1 MWEANDI
8 KNTCWLDNKKKQK
21 KKKNYFD
28 DVALI
33 LVALFI
39 KVIHLYMTKI
49 TAGLRAPQIYLIK
62 KKKINKKEMDSD
74 VNTDES
80 P

>member
-1 MWEANDI
+1 M
-8 KNTCWLDNKKKQK
+8 
-21 KKKNYFD
+21 
-28 DVALI
+28 ALI

-39 KVIHLYMTKI
+39 KVIHLYMTMI
-49 TAGLRAPQIYLIK
+49 TAGLRAPQIYLI

>member
-1 MWEANDI
+1 MILRTLVDSSI
-8 KNTCWLDNKKKQK
+8 KKKAK
-21 KKKNYFD
+21 KIKKNYFD

-49 TAGLRAPQIYLIK
+49 TAGLRAPQIYLI
-62 KKKINKKEMDSD
+62 NKKEMDND